1 MISTP
6 YKNLEQEYR
15 DILLYDE
22 QHRILAQLGL
32 VILVYFHDGGSV
44 AGQRKVL
51 EVFDRFYMQY
61 HAYLKSHFWHGMRR
75 FAKLNPSA
83 FAKKQ
88 QKVLAEAEQ
97 GEALFGLLSSDE
109 SGDFSPEY
117 AISTL
122 TAQPNDESDN
132 ALSYLQI
139 NLPLSLLKTQKG
151 RQEFE
156 DWITYLCKQ
165 FTIFHGYAGLTVSL
179 PYDGHEYQF
188 YEHNTTKRYWGI
200 TPDFRVFAENW
211 KTGLK
216 SVNWYTLVG
225 KKLQGRLNQQEMENV
240 LRHYPDITLQTHNDT
255 MIFKAGSFPA
265 TGDRN
270 KPLPI
275 PYLTVNNLL
284 RPARVEKPKDAMHT
298 AYGNGK
304 TRYSTSQAYYWL
316 RRWDNANFEQGVFNL
331 EGQKV
336 ELMPVYRQK
345 PYEVPYSGM
354 WIPDNVSEGIEQYF
368 KQGEIFPN
376 SGKYMWT
383 LSDGTK
389 KVSEALYV
397 VWRLVKRDDGEN
409 VLVPSTF

>member
-32 VILVYFHDGGSV
+32 VILVYFHEGGSV
-44 AGQRKVL
+44 AGHKVL
-51 EVFDRFYMQY
+51 EVFDRFYTQY
-61 HAYLKSHFWHGMRR
+61 HAHLKSHFWHGMRR
-75 FAKLNPSA
+75 FAKLHPSA
-83 FAKKQ
+83 FFKKQ

-97 GEALFGLLSSDE
+97 GEALFGYLCSDE
-109 SGDFSPEY
+109 SGDFSPDY
-117 AISTL
+117 AINTL
-122 TAQPNDESDN
+122 TTQSNDESN
-132 ALSYLQI
+132 LSYLQM

-156 DWITYLCKQ
+156 DWISYLCKQ

-179 PYDGHEYQF
+179 PYDGHAYQF
-188 YEHNTTKRYWGI
+188 YEYSTTKRYWGI

-216 SVNWYTLVG
+216 SINWYTLVG
-225 KKLQGRLNQQEMENV
+225 KKLQDRLNKQEMENV
-240 LRHYPDITLQTHNDT
+240 LRHYPDITLKIYNDT
-255 MIFKAGSFPA
+255 MIFKTGRFPA

-275 PYLTVNNLL
+275 SYLTINNLL

-316 RRWDNANFEQGVFNL
+316 RRWDNVNFEQGIFNP
-331 EGQKV
+331 EGKKA
-336 ELMPVYRQK
+336 ELMPMYRQK

-354 WIPDNVSEGIEQYF
+354 WVPDNVPDGIEQHLE
-368 KQGEIFPN
+368 KGEIFPN
-376 SGKYMWT
+376 EGEHIWT
-383 LSDGTK
+383 LPDGTQ
-389 KVSEALYV
+389 KVSRELYV

>member
-6 YKNLEQEYR
+6 YKDLEQEYR

-32 VILVYFHDGGSV
+32 VILVYFHDGGPV

-75 FAKLNPSA
+75 FAKLNQSA
-83 FAKKQ
+83 FFKKQ

-225 KKLQGRLNQQEMENV
+225 KKLQGRLNKQEMKNV

-275 PYLTVNNLL
+275 PYLTLNNLL
-284 RPARVEKPKDAMHT
+284 RPARVEKLKDAMHT

-304 TRYSTSQAYYWL
+304 TRYSASQGYYWL
-316 RRWDNANFEQGVFNL
+316 RRWDNANFEQGIFNP
-331 EGQKV
+331 ESKKA
-336 ELMPVYRQK
+336 ELMPVYGQK
-345 PYEVPYSGM
+345 PYEVPCSGL
-354 WIPDNVSEGIEQYF
+354 WVPDNVSEGIEQHLE
-368 KQGEIFPN
+368 KGEVFPN
-376 SGKYMWT
+376 DGEYIRT
-383 LSDGTK
+383 LPDGTR
-389 KVSEALYV
+389 KVSKELYV
-397 VWRLVKRDDGEN
+397 VWRLVKRDDDES
-409 VLVPSTF
+409 VLLPSEF